1 MHLQGISF
9 HDHFKENV
17 SNMFLFATDMFL
29 LLVNLSLN
37 VENLNPLLE
46 QKIFIFRNMVFS
58 AVSSICIYIT
68 NPIIN

>member
-37 VENLNPLLE
+37 VENLNPRLE
-46 QKIFIFRNMVFS
+46 QKIFIFR
-58 AVSSICIYIT
+58 
-68 NPIIN
+68 